1 MNDEIENKVAEIVNR
16 YFPGYKFSLMG
27 DPEDETVQLIRL
39 YDVAD
44 EDVKEFKNR
53 LWDVIEEHLE
63 VEGVSFIPSVVSHTN
78 TAEFYS
84 DRLRVPTCVFID
96 ESDLSL
102 HVETLRQI
110 ELALKN
116 FDYPIE
122 VNCDLINVD
131 SPCTETRKYKIPVIK
146 RFEDGGCGH
155 AGEKCRLAA

>member
-16 YFPGYKFSLMG
+16 HFPGYKFSLMG

-44 EDVKEFKNR
+44 EDLREFKDR

-84 DRLRVPTCVFID
+84 DRLRVRWKSVQSFSSPQSRWVPVACRNRRSV
-96 ESDLSL
+96 
-102 HVETLRQI
+102 
-110 ELALKN
+110 
-116 FDYPIE
+116 PIF
-122 VNCDLINVD
+122 
-131 SPCTETRKYKIPVIK
+131 S
-146 RFEDGGCGH
+146 
-155 AGEKCRLAA
+155 

>member
-44 EDVKEFKNR
+44 EDVKGFKNR

-84 DRLRVPTCVFID
+84 DRLRVPICAFID
-96 ESDLSL
+96 ETDLSL
-102 HVETLRQI
+102 HD
-110 ELALKN
+110 ELLKQLESVLKN
-116 FDYPIE
+116 VDYPIE
-122 VNCDLINVD
+122 VKCDSIRVD
-131 SPCTETRKYKIPVIK
+131 LPCTETRKYKIPVVS
-146 RFEDGGCGH
+146 RFEDGGCGY
-155 AGEKCRLAA
+155 AGRKYEYAA

>member
-1 MNDEIENKVAEIVNR
+1 MSDEIENKVAEIVNR
-16 YFPGYKFSLMG
+16 NFPGYKFSLMG

-44 EDVKEFKNR
+44 EDLKEFKDR

-84 DRLRVPTCVFID
+84 DRLRVPACVFID
-96 ESDLSL
+96 ETDLSL
-102 HVETLRQI
+102 HD
-110 ELALKN
+110 ELLKQLESVLKN
-116 FDYPIE
+116 VDYPIE
-122 VNCDLINVD
+122 VKCDSIRVD
-131 SPCTETRKYKIPVIK
+131 LPCTETRKYKIPVVR
-146 RFEDGGCGH
+146 RFEDGGCGY